1 MTSRDFIFWLKG
13 YLENAEDSKQKLD
26 IEKALNEVEID
37 KESNISTTSWGTGGS
52 IKMSATNTTSYVVGN
67 NSTYDTTL
75 KSLSKING
83 FYVKNNL
90 DKSN

>member
-13 YLENAEDSKQKLD
+13 YLSNAQDSREKLD
-26 IEKALNEVEID
+26 IEKALNEVDTD
-37 KESNISTTSWGTGGS
+37 KESNSSTTLWGTTGTVKMGG
-52 IKMSATNTTSYVVGN
+52 ANTTSYVVGN
-67 NSTYDTTL
+67 NSTYDATL